1 MTDKD
6 KTPQSSEGSATDSPA
21 QSGETFAEKR
31 KRAKRRSKSRPLRR
45 RVRRNSDG
53 EHKKFYLHLVSDA
66 TGTTLLG
73 LARACVAQFDG
84 VDPIQ
89 KFWPLV
95 RTERQLE
102 KIISR
107 IQINPGPV
115 IFTLVDKNL
124 RRRLQDVCEEL
135 NIPCVPV
142 LDPIMRGLSSY
153 LNMPAKGVPGLQHA
167 MDENYFRRVEAVD
180 FAMRYDDG
188 QHLDGLEQADVV
200 LVGVSRT
207 SKTPTSVFLARRG
220 IKTANIPLVP
230 GVDVPESAF
239 SHTRPLYVGLTESVD
254 RLVNL
259 RKTRIKNDDVG
270 RPALPENAYI
280 DTDKIESEVKTAR
293 ALFSRHGWPVIDV
306 TKRSVEETAAEVMAL
321 LQTHREKRAEEKRAD
336 RIEDYD

>member
-1 MTDKD
+1 MTKD
-6 KTPQSSEGSATDSPA
+6 ASPSADDAKKTLK
-21 QSGETFAEKR
+21 KR
-31 KRAKRRSKSRPLRR
+31 KQKPRPLRR
-45 RVRRNSDG
+45 RSRRKNG
-53 EHKKFYLHLVSDA
+53 EEHKRFHLHLVSDA

-73 LARACVAQFDG
+73 LARACVAQFEG
-84 VDPIQ
+84 VEPVQ

-107 IQINPGPV
+107 IQVNPGPV
-115 IFTLVDKNL
+115 IFTLVDKKL
-124 RRRLQDVCEEL
+124 RHRLQDVCDEL
-135 NIPCVPV
+135 DVPCVPV
-142 LDPIMRGLSSY
+142 LDPIIRGLSSY
-153 LNMPAKGVPGLQHA
+153 LNLPAKGVPGLQHA
-167 MDENYFRRVEAVD
+167 MDENYFKRVDAVD

-188 QHLDGLEQADVV
+188 QHLDGLEHADVV

-239 SHTRPLYVGLTESVD
+239 SHERPLYVGLTEATD

-259 RKTRIKNDDVG
+259 RKTRIKNDDISK
-270 RPALPENAYI
+270 PALPENAYV
-280 DTDKIESEVKTAR
+280 DHDKIEDEVKAAR

-321 LQTHREKRAEEKRAD
+321 LQTHKEKRAEKRRQD
-336 RIEDYD
+336 RLNNNE